1 MVGDES
7 ILRDSDDSKVSMVI
21 GIATFL
27 LATSTLMVVLRVVSR
42 AMVKQFRL
50 DDMAAI
56 ASLLTMIACGTAVTS
71 MTRFGLGRHIS
82 TVSSKNQI
90 LYLRCFWVS
99 VFFYMLSLFFIK
111 MSFLINYYRLLS
123 ASKLRPYCIGA
134 MVLIVLW
141 GGGVCILVFVMCIP
155 LAGVWDPNVDAKCV
169 PHITIMWWFNGVFNS
184 IGDLFI
190 LTLPIPALW
199 RLQLPRRQKAY
210 LLFVFSLGFLTVGI
224 SIARMRWLK
233 MDADMTWWNVTPTL
247 WSLGEL
253 TSAISCSC
261 LPFFKPLTLRVK
273 SFMSRATVGDTHPQ
287 MTGGEGDKEAN
298 AHSSVDA
305 GQKAFIQ
312 NSNLMTCLN
321 SLLTSYT
328 VATISSYFGPG
339 SGRRPDPERVILDPT
354 YRSPCPKDP
363 DRILIE
369 PDEFERNGKQD
380 VRYSVRQ

>member
-1 MVGDES
+1 MTGNES
-7 ILRDSDDSKVSMVI
+7 VLRDSDDSKVSMVI
-21 GIATFL
+21 GVATFL

-56 ASLLTMIACGTAVTS
+56 ASLLTMIACGTAITS

-141 GGGVCILVFVMCIP
+141 GSGVCILVFVMCIP
-155 LAGVWDPNVDAKCV
+155 LAGVWDPNVDAQCV

-233 MDADMTWWNVTPTL
+233 MDADMTWWNVTPAL

-261 LPFFKPLTLRVK
+261 LPFFKPLALRVK
-273 SFMSRATVGDTHPQ
+273 SFMSHATVGGTYPQ

-298 AHSSVDA
+298 AHSSVSA
-305 GQKAFIQ
+305 GQKEFIQ
-312 NSNLMTCLN
+312 NSNLMV
-321 SLLTSYT
+321 SLD
-328 VATISSYFGPG
+328 G
-339 SGRRPDPERVILDPT
+339 SQNELV
-354 YRSPCPKDP
+354 
-363 DRILIE
+363 E
-369 PDEFERNGKQD
+369 PVSK
-380 VRYSVRQ
+380 